1 MSYQIIEIHRWVGVV
16 ETLCGALGVSVSGYY
31 AWRGRLES
39 QRQQSDAVLLKA
51 IQTVYQAG
59 RGLYGSPR
67 IHAALR
73 QQGVSCS
80 RKRVARLMRQAG
92 IHSRRRPQRRVRTT
106 DSRHNRPVAPN
117 LLRRDFSAHAPNE
130 KWLGDMLGIWTDEGW
145 LYLAALLDTHSRRII
160 GWAMSVYRDE
170 ALVTEA
176 LSMALAWREIPQTA
190 ELIHHTDRGS
200 QYTAVDYL
208 ALLNAQG
215 IRVSMSDKG
224 NPYDNAMMESF
235 FSTLPAELTD
245 LEHFPTRQAARTA
258 VFEFIE
264 VFYNRHR
271 LHSSLGY
278 RTPADFETALL
289 S

>member
-1 MSYQIIEIHRWVGVV
+1 MSYRIIETNRAVGVV

-31 AWRGRLES
+31 AWQGRPAS
-39 QRQQSDAVLLKA
+39 QHQQEDGHLLSQIKA
-51 IQTVYQAG
+51 VYQAG

-73 QQGVSCS
+73 QQGVFCS
-80 RKRVARLMRQAG
+80 RKRIARLMRQAG
-92 IHSRRRPQRRVRTT
+92 LHSRRRPKRRMRTT
-106 DSRHNRPVAPN
+106 DSRHHRPVAPN
-117 LLRRDFSAHAPNE
+117 LLKQDFSANAPNE
-130 KWLGDMLGIWTDEGW
+130 KWVGDMLGIWTDEGW
-145 LYLAALLDTHSRRII
+145 LYLAALLDTYSRFIV

-170 ALVTEA
+170 ALVTDA
-176 LSMALAWREIPQTA
+176 LCMALVQRHIPEAA

-200 QYTAVDYL
+200 QYTADEYL
-208 ALLNAQG
+208 ALLKANG
-215 IRVSMSDKG
+215 IQVSMSSKG

-235 FSTLPAELTD
+235 FSTLRAELTD
-245 LEHFPTRQAARTA
+245 LERFPTRQMARTA

-264 VFYNRHR
+264 VFYNRQR

-278 RTPADFETALL
+278 RSPLAFETAHL